1 MYHKACMW
9 ENFLQTPTSSGQ
21 IGIEI
26 ANQLAA
32 QGKQVFGWDV
42 EWNSNWA
49 TNRPLY
55 GAEEMLSR

>member
-1 MYHKACMW
+1 M
-9 ENFLQTPTSSGQ
+9 SSGQ